1 MPAVVIVVGT
11 LVTAISLYLL
21 LWPGKLA
28 ALVEGVF
35 GSNWLYGAALLRL
48 LLGAALIASADTVA
62 FPRTIE
68 LLGWLFVL
76 GGLGLVVVPVAPLR
90 RMASWFGELSPG
102 PARLW
107 LSLALLFGLFL
118 LYAGVA

>member
-1 MPAVVIVVGT
+1 MPVVVIAVGA
-11 LVTAISLYLL
+11 LVAAISLYLL

-28 ALVEGVF
+28 GLVERVF

-48 LLGAALIASADTVA
+48 LLGAGLIASADTVA
-62 FPRTIE
+62 FPRAIE
-68 LLGWLFVL
+68 LIGWLVVL
-76 GGLGLVVVPVAPLR
+76 GGLGLVVIPVAPLR
-90 RMASWFGELSPG
+90 RMASWFGGLSPG